1 MDNIIAFQ
9 YESTKE
15 VQLIQD
21 EHGDPWWVAKD
32 VCEILG
38 LESTHKAVERLD
50 EDEKGRKK
58 IPTLGG
64 EQEMWIINEP
74 GLYSLIL
81 RSSKPEAKKFK
92 RWITH
97 EVIPQ
102 IRKQGFYT
110 LPGSHQYALNFIH
123 TEADAAIR
131 MAKTFG
137 FEGNQALLSANRA
150 VKQRYDIDCLELMGA
165 VHLISDDNE
174 IHLTPTEVG
183 KELGSVSARK
193 VNKILEEMGLQ
204 QPFRDAKGKLRQW
217 EPTADGL
224 HYTVLKDTGKKH
236 SDGAPVQQLFWKKSV
251 LQLLDT

>member
-1 MDNIIAFQ
+1 MRNMIPFQ
-9 YESTKE
+9 YESE
-15 VQLIQD
+15 EIRVIQD
-21 EHGDPWWVAKD
+21 EKSDPWWVASD
-32 VCEILG
+32 VCNVLG
-38 LESTHKAVERLD
+38 LSNSREAISVLD
-50 EDEKGRKK
+50 DDEKSTVR
-58 IPTLGG
+58 ISDGG
-64 EQEMWIINEP
+64 PERNIINEA
-74 GLYSLIL
+74 GLYSLII
-81 RSSKPEAKKFK
+81 RSNKPEAKKFK

-110 LPGSHQYALNFIH
+110 LPGSHQYALNFIN
-123 TEADAAIR
+123 TEANAAIR
-131 MAKTFG
+131 MAKIFG
-137 FEGNQALLSANRA
+137 FKGNQALLSANRA

-224 HYTVLKDTGKKH
+224 HYTVLKDTGKQH
-236 SDGAPVQQLFWKKSV
+236 SDGTPVQQLFWKKSV
-251 LQLLDT
+251 LRILDT

>member
-1 MDNIIAFQ
+1 MRNMIPFQ
-9 YESTKE
+9 YESE
-15 VQLIQD
+15 EIRVIQD
-21 EHGDPWWVAKD
+21 EKSDPWWVASD
-32 VCEILG
+32 VCNVLG
-38 LESTHKAVERLD
+38 LSNSREAISVLD
-50 EDEKGRKK
+50 DDEKSTVR
-58 IPTLGG
+58 ISDGG
-64 EQEMWIINEP
+64 PERNIINEA
-74 GLYSLIL
+74 GLYSLII
-81 RSSKPEAKKFK
+81 RSNKPEAKKFK

-123 TEADAAIR
+123 AEADAAIR
-131 MAKTFG
+131 MAKIFG
-137 FEGNQALLSANRA
+137 FKGNQALLSANRA
-150 VKQRYDIDCLELMGA
+150 VKKRYDIDCLELMGA

-204 QPFRDAKGKLRQW
+204 EPFRDAKGKLRQW

-236 SDGAPVQQLFWKKSV
+236 SDGAPVQQLFWK
-251 LQLLDT
+251 

>member
-1 MDNIIAFQ
+1 MSNIIPFQ
-9 YESTKE
+9 YESKE
-15 VQLIQD
+15 VRVIQD

-32 VCEILG
+32 VCDILDIDV
-38 LESTHKAVERLD
+38 SQTRRLD
-50 EDEKGRKK
+50 GDEKGLRE
-58 IPTLGG
+58 IQTLGG
-64 EQEMWIINEP
+64 NQEMIVINES
-74 GLYSLIL
+74 GLYSLII
-81 RSSKPEAKKFK
+81 RSNKPEAKGFRK
-92 RWITH
+92 WITGD
-97 EVIPQ
+97 VIPQ

-110 LPGSHQYALNFIH
+110 LPGSHQYALNFIN
-123 TEADAAIR
+123 TEANAAIR
-131 MAKTFG
+131 MAKIFG
-137 FEGNQALLSANRA
+137 FKGNQALLSANRA

-224 HYTVLKDTGKKH
+224 HYTVLKDTGKQH
-236 SDGAPVQQLFWKKSV
+236 SDGTPVQQLFWKKSV
-251 LQLLDT
+251 LRILDT